1 MAKLLTK
8 TLSVYHAKSIVLSQ
22 KVTLE
27 KYLNKKIWL
36 NKLYKAIRRTSLE
49 RKVTTPKALYAV
61 GLQSWFFFYDK
72 ADLNIT
78 FPDRHGTEAFNT
90 LNHKVIAFIFT
101 HMRVFSLLRHAPL
114 NTPNLVERGAE

>member
-1 MAKLLTK
+1 MQSA
-8 TLSVYHAKSIVLSQ
+8 Y
-22 KVTLE
+22 
-27 KYLNKKIWL
+27 
-36 NKLYKAIRRTSLE
+36 R
-49 RKVTTPKALYAV
+49 V
-61 GLQSWFFFYDK
+61 GFFYDK

-90 LNHKVIAFIFT
+90 LNHKVIAFICT